1 MRKDVLEIE
10 EKTIDEAIQKACEA
24 FNVPRE
30 KLDIEILSEGS
41 TGFLGILG
49 TKTARIRAKIL
60 SINID
65 MDTAAAE
72 EPPREGTVYDAEIAG
87 EAKAFVEG
95 MLSRIGFDFPV
106 TVEDADDCIALNIQG
121 DGGGLLIGK
130 GGQTLD
136 AIQYLTNKV
145 VNKNGNGGQRIIL
158 DTENYRQKREE
169 SLTALAEKLGEKAKR
184 TRKPVTVN
192 PMNAHDRRIIHMA
205 LQDDKDLTTRSRGEG
220 AFRKI
225 VIVPKKAARQNPDT
239 GGHRK

>member
-1 MRKDVLEIE
+1 MKDVLEIE
-10 EKTIDEAIQKACEA
+10 EKTIDDAIQKACDA
-24 FNVPRE
+24 FSVPRE

-49 TKTARIRAKIL
+49 AKTARIKARIL
-60 SINID
+60 SIDID
-65 MDTAAAE
+65 MYTGAE
-72 EPPREGTVYDAEIAG
+72 EETSRGDAPNDEETAL

-106 TVEDADDCIALNIQG
+106 TVKQNGEDSITLSIQG

-145 VNKNGNGGQRIIL
+145 LNKDGNGGKRIVL
-158 DTENYRQKREE
+158 DTENYREKREE
-169 SLTALAEKLGEKAKR
+169 NLTVLAEKLGEKAKR
-184 TRKPVTVN
+184 TKKPVTVN

-205 LQDDKDLTTRSRGEG
+205 LQNDKDLTTRSRGEG

-225 VIVPKKAARQNPDT
+225 IIVPKK
-239 GGHRK
+239 GGKTKS